1 MIEVSVL
8 IPLRNEEKYVYN
20 LLRSLE
26 KQTYPKEQME
36 IIIID
41 GDSEDNT
48 KIEIEKFMKTS
59 NLTVKVIDNKKR
71 TIPIALN
78 LGISISRGE
87 YIVRLDGHSTYNS
100 EYIEVG
106 INLLKTKKEIV
117 SVGGY
122 LKINPYNE
130 NYKSFV
136 TSKVFSSPFGTGF
149 SKLKINAF
157 TKEKD
162 QYNDTALYGMYRKSE
177 LNDVNGYDEKLDAT
191 QDIELFDRMKKKFN
205 KKIFLSTK
213 MRIEYYFKPK
223 NGLEIFKR
231 QLRISKW
238 LTKRKNGIRIRH
250 LIPFLA
256 AFLGVFLL
264 IVNYKA
270 LIFILMLYLG
280 LGSLF
285 YLLEIDEIKQVIYT
299 PYACYTFF
307 MNHLGYFMGSTFS
320 ILNKLKKEN

>member
-1 MIEVSVL
+1 MIDVSVL
-8 IPLRNEEKYVYN
+8 IPVRNEERYIYE
-20 LLRSLE
+20 LLKSLE
-26 KQTYPKEQME
+26 KQTYPKEKME
-36 IIIID
+36 IIVID

-48 KIEIEKFMKTS
+48 KLEIKKFIKSS
-59 NLTVKVIDNKKR
+59 NLKIKIIDNQKR

-78 LGISISRGE
+78 LGIDISKGD
-87 YIVRLDGHSTYNS
+87 YIVRLDGHSIYNP

-106 INLLKTKKEIV
+106 INLLKKKQEIV

-122 LKINPYNE
+122 LKINPYDK
-130 NYKSFV
+130 NYKSIV

-177 LNDVNGYDEKLDAT
+177 LKDINGYNEKLDST
-191 QDIELFDRMKKKFN
+191 QDIELFDRLKKNFN

-223 NGLEIFKR
+223 NGKEIFKR

-238 LTKRKNGIRIRH
+238 LTKRKTGIRLRH
-250 LIPFLA
+250 LIPLLA
-256 AFLGVFLL
+256 ALLGIFLV
-264 IVNYKA
+264 IINYKI
-270 LIFILMLYLG
+270 LIFVLTFYLG
-280 LGSLF
+280 LGGFF
-285 YLLEIDEIKQVIYT
+285 YLLEIDEKKQILYT

-307 MNHLGYFMGSTFS
+307 MNHLGYFIGSTFS
-320 ILNKLKKEN
+320 ILNKLKKES